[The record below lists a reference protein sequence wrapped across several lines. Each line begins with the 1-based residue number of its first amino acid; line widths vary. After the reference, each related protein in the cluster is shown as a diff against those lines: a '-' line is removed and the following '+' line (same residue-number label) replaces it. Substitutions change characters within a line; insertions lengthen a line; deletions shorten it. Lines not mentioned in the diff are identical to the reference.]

1 MGRIGRV
8 WCAVLTALCSCNI
21 YDIIHEEQ
29 ICKTDIT
36 ISVNELETRAAD
48 PDENKISELTLM
60 VFDENG
66 FLESRKTFERWE
78 LGSKTSITHSISLL
92 KGKKYNIYA
101 CANIGLPINAK
112 TIEELNALKF
122 HLVYPD
128 EYRTGLPMAGWVEGI
143 TVENQDTDIHVRLE
157 RLMAKIS
164 LNIDRGGL
172 SEDVTMNV
180 VSAKIGNCPRSAR
193 IFTENSVESGEECF
207 ASGFTR
213 TESECTVLN
222 RNIGN
227 GLSGTISMYMLEN
240 MQGQFNSQGIT
251 DDSEKVFDTLD
262 VRQQT
267 CSYVELRLDY
277 QSEQYHTLA
286 TPLLYRFYLGKDRN
300 SLDVERNCHYHITV
314 IPEDDGLSDDS
325 WRVDKRGLEENSS
338 GISFEMTPSG
348 YIQGYVG
355 DSIHVRCIFSPADAE
370 FEIGLE
376 ELEFDRERGIYDY
389 TIDPDGHGVVLTLK
403 SPGTGIVYMTAGD
416 PINEAGMLLIEVN
429 NIKNTIS

>member
-8 WCAVLTALCSCNI
+8 WCAVLTILCSCSTYEGNPEI
-21 YDIIHEEQ
+21 QGCE
-29 ICKTDIT
+29 TDIT
-36 ISVNELETRAAD
+36 ISINGLETRAAD
-48 PDENKISELTLM
+48 PDEDKISELTLM
-60 VFDENG
+60 IFDENG
-66 FLESRKTFERWE
+66 FLEDRKTFGKWD
-78 LGSKTSITHSISLL
+78 LSGKTAITYSINLL
-92 KGKKYNIYA
+92 KGKKYDIYA
-101 CANIGLPINAK
+101 CANIGLPVNAK
-112 TIEELNALKF
+112 TLEELRALQF

-128 EYRTGLPMAGWVEGI
+128 EYREGLPMAGWVEGI
-143 TVENQDTDIHVRLE
+143 SVENSDTEINVKLE

-180 VSAKIGNCPRSAR
+180 ISARLGNCPRSAR
-193 IFTENSVESGEECF
+193 IFTENAVDSGEECF

-213 TESECTVLN
+213 TENECTVLN

-240 MQGQFNSQGIT
+240 MQGEFDSNGIS

-267 CSYVELRLDY
+267 CSYVELKLDY
-277 QSEQYHTLA
+277 QSDRYQTSG

-300 SLDVERNCHYHITV
+300 NLDIERNCHYHITV

-325 WRVDKRGLEENSS
+325 WRVDKRGLEKRDN
-338 GISFEMTPSG
+338 GTFFEMTPSG

-355 DSIHVRCIFSPADAE
+355 DKIHVRCSFRPQDAE
-370 FEIGLE
+370 FEIGRE

-389 TIDPDGHGVVLTLK
+389 TIDDDGHGVILTLK
-403 SPGTGIVYMTAGD
+403 SPGTGIVYMTAGE

-429 NIKNTIS
+429 NTKNTIS